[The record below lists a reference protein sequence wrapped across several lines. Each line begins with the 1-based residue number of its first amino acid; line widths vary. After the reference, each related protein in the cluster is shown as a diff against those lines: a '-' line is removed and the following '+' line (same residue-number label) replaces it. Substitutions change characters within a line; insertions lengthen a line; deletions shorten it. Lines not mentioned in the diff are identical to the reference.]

1 MQEFTLRKSAKDF
14 LEETSS
20 KLEDCDFL
28 FEAFPRIN
36 SCSIYIEVQNDISL
50 CMEIL

>member
-1 MQEFTLRKSAKDF
+1 MQKFTLWKSAKDF

-20 KLEDCDFL
+20 EPEDCDFL

-36 SCSIYIEVQNDISL
+36 SCDIFIEVQNDISL
-50 CMEIL
+50 YMEIL